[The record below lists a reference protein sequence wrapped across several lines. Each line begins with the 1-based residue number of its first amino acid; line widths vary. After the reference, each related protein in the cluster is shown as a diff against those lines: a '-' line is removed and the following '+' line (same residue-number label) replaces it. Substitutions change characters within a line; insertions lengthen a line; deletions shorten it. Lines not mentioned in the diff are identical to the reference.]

1 MGSTNINKK
10 SKDLIKFW
18 DNAFALDDKTK
29 EEIKKGIKDDDYLS
43 FAPSSKLID
52 AASSLVSQSNVLDYG
67 CGTGWASII
76 MAKKGCKNVTA
87 VDVSPNAISA
97 LSFYSDLFKVSDYI
111 KPITIDEEWLTSV
124 DDNKYDGIISSNVL
138 DVIPLEITKRIIKEF
153 ARITTKDA
161 KIVIG
166 LNFYLDEEKAKER
179 GMVLT
184 DNELYVDGVLRL
196 LNKKD
201 EEWIELFSPYF
212 NVLKLD
218 YFAWPNEVKETRR
231 LFILNKK

>member
-1 MGSTNINKK
+1 MGTIDTKKK

-18 DNAFALDDKTK
+18 DNAFALDDVSK
-29 EEIKKGIKDDDYLS
+29 EEIKKGIKDEDYLS
-43 FAPSSKLID
+43 FAPSKKLLD
-52 AASSLVSQSNVLDYG
+52 AAKSLSSRKNVLDYG
-67 CGTGWASII
+67 CGTGWASIVI
-76 MAKKGCKNVTA
+76 AKNGCKNVTS

-97 LSFYSDLFKVSDYI
+97 LSFYSDIFQI
-111 KPITIDEEWLTSV
+111 KDNINPLVIDEDWLSKV
-124 DDNKYDGIISSNVL
+124 EDNKFDAIISSNVL
-138 DVIPLEITKRIIKEF
+138 DVIPLEITKNIIKEF
-153 ARITTKDA
+153 ARITSKDA

-179 GMVLT
+179 GMNLT

-212 NVLKLD
+212 NVEKLD
-218 YFAWPNEVKETRR
+218 YFAWPNEPKESRR